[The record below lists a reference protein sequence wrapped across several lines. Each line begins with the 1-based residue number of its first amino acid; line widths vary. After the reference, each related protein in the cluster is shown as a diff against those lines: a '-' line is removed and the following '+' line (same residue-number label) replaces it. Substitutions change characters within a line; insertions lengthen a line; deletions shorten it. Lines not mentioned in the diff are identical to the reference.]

1 MTLNRTGQ
9 YFFRRPLRAVIH
21 LVTDFQSLSML
32 KSTKGGGYT
41 VNLSMKGCCID
52 SDVPVEGGMCLSLC
66 MELLDLTSSPLFIP
80 VAQVR
85 WVDADANTF
94 GLEFIKM
101 AEPDRARLQQ
111 FVWEHV

>member
-1 MTLNRTGQ
+1 MTHNRTGQ
-9 YFFRRPLRAVIH
+9 YFFKRPLRAVIH
-21 LVTDFQSLSML
+21 LVADFQSLSML
-32 KSTKGGGYT
+32 KPTKADGYT

-52 SDVPVEGGMCLSLC
+52 SDVPVEVGMCLSLSLALSDQ
-66 MELLDLTSSPLFIP
+66 MNSPLFIP

-85 WVDADANTF
+85 WMDANTF

-111 FVWEHV
+111 FIWKHI